1 MIFIRKR
8 EKKSVPVY
16 MIIIFIMTFIA
27 VNSIGCSTTRQ
38 INQQRLNLLN
48 VKYDNLKA
56 FHSILATQ
64 PDPEISCDF
73 SLFISIEKINQ
84 VLAGIDNVSGPLT
97 GIKETVFHIN
107 SIRTHFDNGFPE
119 VTINAW
125 AEHTRHKFRVDLEL
139 TAVLELKIPSN
150 DLSKATIKVHVKEVV
165 PNVRWGFLRF
175 KFRGFIKD
183 LIHLKINSY
192 TQLLPELSFPL
203 KSEINL
209 ELPAQT
215 KTLDFN
221 AGDGR
226 ISGNLF
232 VPAISGRNT
241 LEVKQ
246 ILFLSDGIHVY
257 LNFK

>member
-1 MIFIRKR
+1 MIFIRKK
-8 EKKSVPVY
+8 EKKTVPVY
-16 MIIIFIMTFIA
+16 SIIIFIPILMF
-27 VNSIGCSTTRQ
+27 VNSSACSTTKQLR
-38 INQQRLNLLN
+38 QQRLNLLN
-48 VKYDNLKA
+48 AKYDNVKA
-56 FHSILATQ
+56 LHSSLTTQ
-64 PDPEISCDF
+64 PEPEISCDF
-73 SLFISIEKINQ
+73 SLFISIEKINK
-84 VLAGIDNVSGPLT
+84 VLAGVDNVSGPLT

-107 SIRTHFDNGFPE
+107 SIRTHFDDGFPE
-119 VTINAW
+119 ITIKAW
-125 AEHTRHKFRVDLEL
+125 AEHTRYKFRVDLEL
-139 TAVLELKIPSN
+139 TAVLELRIPTD
-150 DLSKATIKVHVKEVV
+150 DLPKATIKVHVKEVV
-165 PNVRWGFLRF
+165 PRARWGFLNL

-183 LIHLKINSY
+183 LIHLKISSY
-192 TQLLPELSFPL
+192 AQLLPELSFPL

-226 ISGNLF
+226 IIGNLF
-232 VPAISGRNT
+232 VPGISGEKS